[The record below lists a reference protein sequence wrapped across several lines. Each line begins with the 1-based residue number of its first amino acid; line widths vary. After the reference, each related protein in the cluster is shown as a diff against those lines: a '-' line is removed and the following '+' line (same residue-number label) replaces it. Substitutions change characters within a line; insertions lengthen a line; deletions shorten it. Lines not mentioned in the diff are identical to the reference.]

1 MATAE
6 VRKRPGPLLLLLR
19 GLIRHCPRCG
29 SGGLFRRWFTMV
41 ERCPRCDYEFE
52 REEGFF
58 LGAYVV
64 NIGFSQLVAV
74 GFIAVSI
81 IATLP
86 DPPVGQLIVIGL
98 VVVVAAPFL
107 YYPFSKT
114 VWTAFDMIMHPD
126 CLDW

>member
-1 MATAE
+1 MATE
-6 VRKRPGPLLLLLR
+6 VRKRPGPFLLVLR
-19 GLIRHCPRCG
+19 GLLRRCPRCG
-29 SGGLFRRWFTMV
+29 SGRLFKRWFTMV
-41 ERCPRCDYEFE
+41 ERCPRCGYKFE

-74 GFIAVSI
+74 AFIAVSI

-86 DPPVGQLIVIGL
+86 DPPVGKLIVVGL
-98 VVVVAAPFL
+98 LVVVAAPFL